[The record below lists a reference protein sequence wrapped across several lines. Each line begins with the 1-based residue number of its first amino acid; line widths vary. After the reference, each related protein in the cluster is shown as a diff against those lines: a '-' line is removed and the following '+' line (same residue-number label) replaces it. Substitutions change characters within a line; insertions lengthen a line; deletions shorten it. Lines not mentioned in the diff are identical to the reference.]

1 MCVCVCVYMYICMCV
16 CVYNHT
22 NFIMKIYQR
31 KTPILNVLIVILF
44 VKNLTDMR
52 LLSLT
57 FPLSYR

>member
-1 MCVCVCVYMYICMCV
+1 MLYYTIVMCVCVC
-16 CVYNHT
+16 NHT

-44 VKNLTDMR
+44 VKNLTNMR